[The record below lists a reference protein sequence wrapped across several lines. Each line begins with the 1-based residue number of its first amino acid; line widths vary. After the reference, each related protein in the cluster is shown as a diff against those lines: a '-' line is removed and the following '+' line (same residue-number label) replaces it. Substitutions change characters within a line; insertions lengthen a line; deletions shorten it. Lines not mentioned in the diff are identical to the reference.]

1 MLKCSG
7 CNCTY
12 YWSRKCPKEGWY
24 KYHKCTCK
32 FLKNDG
38 TQSSKEQYMAEF
50 DGKSS
55 LEEDDGLSFY
65 FYYTIDTETQTKLY
79 CVFVLPV

>member
-1 MLKCSG
+1 M
-7 CNCTY
+7 
-12 YWSRKCPKEGWY
+12 
-24 KYHKCTCK
+24 
-32 FLKNDG
+32 KNDG